1 LKRATPQIV
10 PALYLQFA
18 VLPSLRRDANAVEAR
33 RPTVGHNARRRL
45 YPARSC
51 ASVNGVQIAE
61 DKEGL
66 WARATLAP
74 DSAIRIALAR
84 VPGGT
89 ISKAELEE
97 EDGRLIYSFEIK
109 VAGKAGEDEV
119 HVDARTGE
127 VVKQEHES

>member
-1 LKRATPQIV
+1 MRFKHATLLI
-10 PALYLQFA
+10 AIMITGA
-18 VLPSLRRDANAVEAR
+18 
-33 RPTVGHNARRRL
+33 
-45 YPARSC
+45 C
-51 ASVNGVQIAE
+51 ASGSQGTARVVNGVKVEE
-61 DKEGL
+61 DKAGL
-66 WARATLAP
+66 WSRATLSP

-89 ISKAELEE
+89 ITEAELEE

-119 HVDARTGE
+119 HVDATTGE